1 MSNFFLGK
9 PFHWLLA
16 IVVCAGL
23 WYAGSLRLHLIHFD
37 VFIVALLA
45 VSAACVLIVLYGPGR
60 GERITRDEIEPD
72 ETELRLDDGIKTE
85 IAAE

>member
-16 IVVCAGL
+16 IVMCAGL

-37 VFIVALLA
+37 AFIVVLLA
-45 VSAACVLIVLYGPGR
+45 ISAVCVLIVLYGPGR
-60 GERITRDEIEPD
+60 GERITRDEIVPD
-72 ETELRLDDGIKTE
+72 ETELRLSEVAKPE
-85 IAAE
+85 ITPE